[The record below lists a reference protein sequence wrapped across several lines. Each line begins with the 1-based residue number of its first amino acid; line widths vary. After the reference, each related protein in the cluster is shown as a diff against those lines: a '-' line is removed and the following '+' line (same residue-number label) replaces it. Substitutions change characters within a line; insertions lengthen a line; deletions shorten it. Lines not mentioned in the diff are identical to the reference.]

1 MTTEKP
7 RAPKLGIWILTALVV
22 GNMIG
27 SGVFLLPSALARFGS
42 IGILSW
48 VLTAA
53 GAIFIALV
61 FAHLSRMIP
70 KVGGPYAYCRAGFGD
85 FVGFLI
91 AYNYWIALWVG
102 NAAILVAFIGYLS
115 VFWPS
120 LAGHNELEFFISV
133 LTLWFVTAI
142 NIVGVRQAG
151 IFQLITTILKL
162 LPLIVLATLGLFYI
176 HPHNFADFNVS
187 HTPFFTALTAAAS
200 LTLWSFIGLES
211 ATVPAEA
218 VADPKRMIS
227 RATIIGTVITAV
239 VYIFSTVAVMGV
251 IPSQALVHSTAPFA
265 DAARIMFGHW
275 AGLVVG
281 AGAIIACVGALNGW
295 TLLTGQVPMA
305 AARDGLFPRAFVLQS
320 KSGSP
325 VYGLIIS
332 SLLITVLL
340 FLTLRDE
347 LVKQFTFI
355 ILLATFSSLIP
366 YFFTTMAELMLLFK
380 RRDQFRPKRLA
391 ISITIAIIA
400 GFYVFWTI
408 IGAGKDIV
416 YYGVLLMLTGVPVY
430 VWVRWRDYARTEA
443 EKEIN
448 AAMKD

>member
-1 MTTEKP
+1 
-7 RAPKLGIWILTALVV
+7 
-22 GNMIG
+22 
-27 SGVFLLPSALARFGS
+27 
-42 IGILSW
+42 
-48 VLTAA
+48 
-53 GAIFIALV
+53 
-61 FAHLSRMIP
+61 
-70 KVGGPYAYCRAGFGD
+70 
-85 FVGFLI
+85 
-91 AYNYWIALWVG
+91 
-102 NAAILVAFIGYLS
+102 
-115 VFWPS
+115 
-120 LAGHNELEFFISV
+120 
-133 LTLWFVTAI
+133 
-142 NIVGVRQAG
+142 
-151 IFQLITTILKL
+151 
-162 LPLIVLATLGLFYI
+162 
-176 HPHNFADFNVS
+176 
-187 HTPFFTALTAAAS
+187 
-200 LTLWSFIGLES
+200 
-211 ATVPAEA
+211 VPAEA
-218 VADPKRMIS
+218 VADPHHTIS
-227 RATIIGTVITAV
+227 RATIIGTIITAV
-239 VYIFSTVAVMGV
+239 VYIFSTVAVMGI
-251 IPSQALVHSTAPFA
+251 IPSQLLQHLNAPYA

-275 AGLVVG
+275 AALVVG
-281 AGAIIACVGALNGW
+281 AGAVIACVGALNGW

-340 FLTLRDE
+340 FLTLREE

-380 RRDQFRPKRLA
+380 RRDQFSLKRLT

-400 GFYVFWTI
+400 GLYVFWTI

-448 AAMKD
+448 EAMME